1 MAVPGEGQGCPSPHQ
16 LPTKGGQSTETCHP
30 TPLPLCQEGQ
40 RLPRERGEAP
50 FSSPTS
56 TKSPGERDGVCP
68 DGASGRTP
76 RCPCGGPHRRGSEEA
91 PSGTESSVP
100 PLRQA
105 RTSASHPAR
114 CQEQGSPAT
123 SPDAQRRRRPGVA
136 SHRTRAHAAS
146 SGRGVGHPATQGV
159 DECASGGGHA
169 GQRVGAATGTEVGAR
184 GVSCRP
190 SGSPGLGNSD
200 PASPGSPLHFT
211 PDIRCPSPQPTAR
224 LWAGGIWQESPD
236 HLEGDESLAIHR
248 ARRT

>member
-159 DECASGGGHA
+159 DECASGGGSRWAKSGGSHRHRS
-169 GQRVGAATGTEVGAR
+169 GCQRGFLQTQWVPRPGELRPRLSGITPAFYTRHPLPFASAHCQALGWWHLAR
-184 GVSCRP
+184 VTRP
-190 SGSPGLGNSD
+190 LG
-200 PASPGSPLHFT
+200 
-211 PDIRCPSPQPTAR
+211 
-224 LWAGGIWQESPD
+224 GG
-236 HLEGDESLAIHR
+236 
-248 ARRT
+248 